1 MRYQICTLLV
11 PALLAACVITPD
23 GTPAGSRATV
33 ALLETTDLHSNVVG
47 YDYYKL
53 AADPSFGVDRTAALI
68 AQARKQYPNTL
79 LLDNGDTI
87 QGTALSDYEALV
99 APLGCDQVLAIYK
112 AMNHLRF
119 DGGGIGN
126 HEFNYGLAHLSQVT
140 GNRFEVDGVD
150 PSKPRCAGPAFPQVL
165 ANVYSLKTRQPLFA
179 PYHIIEK
186 QISAQDADGKPFM
199 ARLKVG
205 IIGFAPPTI
214 MSWDKRWLEGKV
226 YTEGVRE
233 SALKYIPEMRAKGA
247 DLVVAIS
254 HGGLDAAPYSPTM
267 ENANYYLAQVPGVDA
282 MLIGHSHQVFPNAK
296 STVAQFNLPGVDK
309 ARGMVHGVPTVMA
322 NLWGKHL
329 GVIGLQLAH
338 DGRRWV
344 VDKTRTTVEARS
356 AQHADK
362 TYVAPDPVVA
372 ALVAKQHE
380 ATIRYVRT
388 PVGVTGF
395 RMSTYFADVGDVSA
409 MAVVNMAQ
417 ADYVEKYVKAS
428 MPQYAALPV
437 LSMSAPFKS
446 GNAGVTDFTD
456 VAAGSLALNNAADLY
471 LYPNALYA
479 VKVNGVELKAW
490 LEHAAGRFNT
500 IDPARK
506 DPQELVNPAFASYNF
521 DTLTSADVRYEI
533 DVARPVGDRIRS
545 FSYRGKP
552 VGAGDEFLVATNNYR
567 ASGGGGFPGLD
578 GSKTVIASPDNN
590 REVLIAYIKEAK
602 NLSRATHGSGRS
614 WTFAKVST
622 AGPVVFHSAPGMAG
636 VAREAGLHNVAQ
648 LRADDGLGKGFALYA
663 LDLAQAQGSTS
674 GSPQSLQRSGVG
686 GGRDRAQVA
695 RARLASAHAG
705 VPAAMYLLSNMLY
718 AGDGIERDEGAAREW
733 LEAAAERDHP
743 EAMQQ
748 LAMGL
753 RDGSMGFARDEQ
765 RAAVLIKEM
774 AHAMKHRAPA
784 P

>member
-11 PALLAACVITPD
+11 PALLGGCAIAPA

-53 AADPSFGVDRTAALI
+53 APDASFGFDRTATLI
-68 AQARKQYPNTL
+68 AEARRQYANTL

-99 APLGCDQVLAIYK
+99 APRACGQVLSIYK

-140 GNRFEVDGVD
+140 GSRFEVDGVD
-150 PSKPRCAGPAFPQVL
+150 PAKARCAGPAFPQVL

-179 PYHIIEK
+179 PYHIIDK
-186 QISAQDADGKPFM
+186 QIAALDAAGKPLT
-199 ARLKVG
+199 ASLKVG
-205 IIGFAPPTI
+205 IISFAPPTI
-214 MSWDKRWLEGKV
+214 MSWDKRWLDGKV

-247 DLVVAIS
+247 DLVIAIS
-254 HGGLDAAPYSPTM
+254 HGGLDASPYSPTM

-296 STVAQFNLPGVDK
+296 STAAQFNLPGVDK
-309 ARGMVHGVPTVMA
+309 AKGLVHGVPTVMA

-338 DGRRWV
+338 DGQRWV
-344 VDKTRTTVEARS
+344 VDKSATTVEARA
-356 AQHADK
+356 AQRADK
-362 TYVAPDPVVA
+362 SHVAADPSVA
-372 ALVAKQHE
+372 ALVAQEHE
-380 ATIRYVRT
+380 ATIRYVKT

-395 RMSTYFADVGDVSA
+395 RMSTYFADVGDVTA

-417 ADYVEKYVKAS
+417 TEYVRSYVKAS
-428 MPQYAALPV
+428 LPQYANLPV

-456 VAAGSLALNNAADLY
+456 VPAGSLALNNAADLY

-479 VKVNGVELKAW
+479 VKVDGSELKAW

-506 DPQELVNPAFASYNF
+506 EPQELVNPAFASYNF
-521 DTLTSADVRYEI
+521 DTLTSPDVRYEI
-533 DVARPVGDRIRS
+533 DVTRPVGERIGNL
-545 FSYRGKP
+545 SYRGQP
-552 VGAGDEFLVATNNYR
+552 VGTADEFLVATNNYR

-590 REVLIAYIKEAK
+590 REVLIAFVKQRK
-602 NLSRATHGSGRS
+602 HLTRAAHGANRS
-614 WTFAKVST
+614 WSFAKVKT
-622 AGPVVFHSAPGMAG
+622 AGPVVFHSAPGLTAL
-636 VAREAGLHNVAQ
+636 AHEAGLRNVSQ
-648 LRADDGLGKGFALYA
+648 VRADDGAGRGFALYA
-663 LDLAQAQGSTS
+663 IDLAESDATAVRQPVKAGM
-674 GSPQSLQRSGVG
+674 
-686 GGRDRAQVA
+686 AA
-695 RARLASAHAG
+695 RPDGAEAAKMMEASAHAG
-705 VPAAMYLLSNMLY
+705 DPGAMFLLSNMLY
-718 AGDGIERDEGAAREW
+718 AAQNPEEARKW
-733 LEAAAERDHP
+733 LEAAVALDHP

-748 LAMGL
+748 KAMAL

-765 RAAVLIKEM
+765 QAAVLIKEM
-774 AHAMKHRAPA
+774 AHAMRHRAL
-784 P
+784 